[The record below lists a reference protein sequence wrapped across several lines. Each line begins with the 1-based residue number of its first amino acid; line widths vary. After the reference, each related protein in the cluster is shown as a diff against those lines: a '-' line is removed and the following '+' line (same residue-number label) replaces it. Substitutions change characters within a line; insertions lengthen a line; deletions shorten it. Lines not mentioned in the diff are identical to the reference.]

1 MAEENGDKTEAPTPR
16 RRQQAQ
22 EQGNLARSH
31 DLVAA
36 ALMVGAML
44 LLKYYGGDLIL
55 SLRTLLAE
63 MLGQGSLSDFSGDSA
78 LHGLARA
85 IYVAG
90 RALAP
95 LFIGLVLIALIG
107 NFLQVGFRFDPTK
120 LQPNLAVLNPFE
132 RLGRLFGGG
141 RSPVQGA
148 MTLVKFAIIA
158 GVAYSALRD
167 RLMLII
173 TSQGLD
179 FFQIF
184 SLGAGVVYAV
194 VFRIGVA
201 LLILAILDYAW
212 QRYSHEQDLKMSKQ
226 EVKDEMRSMDGDP
239 KIKQRRRQI
248 AIQIANNKLKKTVPT
263 ADVVVTNPTE
273 YAVALK
279 YDPGTMHAPRVIAKG
294 QGTVAARIRA
304 LAIESGVPIL
314 ERKPLARALYKL
326 VEVGHEVPEQFYA
339 VIAEVLAYVYE
350 LSGKNKKPAAS
361 R

>member
-16 RRQQAQ
+16 RRQQAE
-22 EQGNLARSH
+22 EQGDIARSH
-31 DLVAA
+31 DLVSA

-44 LLKYYGGDLIL
+44 LLKYYGADLIL

-63 MLGQGSLSDFSGDSA
+63 MLDETSLSDFSDDSA
-78 LHGLARA
+78 LRGLLRA
-85 IYVAG
+85 AYVAG

-95 LFIGLVLIALIG
+95 LFIGLVLIALGG
-107 NFLQVGFRFDPTK
+107 NFIQVGFRFNPAK
-120 LQPNLAVLNPFE
+120 LQPNFAVLNPFE
-132 RLGRLFGGG
+132 RLGRLFAG
-141 RSPVQGA
+141 RNPVQGA
-148 MTLVKFAIIA
+148 MSLVKFAIIA
-158 GVAYSALRD
+158 GVAYTALRD
-167 RLMLII
+167 RMMLII
-173 TSQGLD
+173 TAQGLE

-226 EVKDEMRSMDGDP
+226 EIKEEMRSMDGDP
-239 KIKQRRRQI
+239 KLKMRRRQI
-248 AIQIANNKLKKTVPT
+248 AMQIANNKLKKTVPT

-273 YAVALK
+273 FAVALK
-279 YDPGTMHAPRVIAKG
+279 YDPDTMNAPRVIAKG
-294 QGTVAARIRA
+294 QGTVAARIRQ

-326 VEVGHEVPEQFYA
+326 VEVGQEVPEQFYA
-339 VIAEVLAYVYE
+339 AIAEILAYVYE
-350 LSGKNKKPAAS
+350 LSGKNRRKT
-361 R
+361 

>member
-16 RRQQAQ
+16 RRQQAA
-22 EQGNLARSH
+22 EQGNIARSH

-44 LLKYYGGDLIL
+44 LLKYYGEGVIL

-63 MLGQGSLSDFSGDSA
+63 MLGGPSLSDFSDDGVLRS
-78 LHGLARA
+78 LLRA
-85 IYVAG
+85 VAVAA

-95 LFIGLVLIALIG
+95 LFIGLVLIALTG
-107 NFLQVGFRFDPTK
+107 NFLQVGFRFNPAR
-120 LQPNLAVLNPFE
+120 LQPNLEALNPFA
-132 RLGRLFGGG
+132 RLGRLFGG

-148 MTLVKFAIIA
+148 LTLAKFALIA

-167 RLMLII
+167 RLVLII
-173 TSQGLD
+173 TAQGLD
-179 FFQIF
+179 FLQIF

-201 LLILAILDYAW
+201 LLVLAILDYAW
-212 QRYSHEQDLKMSKQ
+212 QRYRHEQDLKMSKQ

-239 KIKQRRRQI
+239 KVKQRRRQI
-248 AIQIANNKLKKTVPT
+248 AIQIAQNKLKKTVPT

-273 YAVALK
+273 FAVALK
-279 YDPGTMHAPRVIAKG
+279 YDPAIMNAPRVIAKG
-294 QGTVAARIRA
+294 QGTVAARIRQ

-326 VEVGHEVPEQFYA
+326 VEVGQEVPEQFYA
-339 VIAEVLAYVYE
+339 AIAEILAYVYE
-350 LSGKNKKPAAS
+350 LSGKNRKKAG
-361 R
+361 